1 MILSGTKVA
10 DKVLQTIRTIIA
22 QHQITPKLGIVLVG
36 ADPAS
41 QLYVKRKSAV
51 AASVGIAIELHEKT
65 SSTTEELITLV
76 NQLNNDPSINGI
88 LVQLPLPPNIET
100 QKVIDAIKPPKDI
113 DGFHPDNIKNYL
125 NSSAAQT
132 PVLLQAV
139 TWLLQST
146 DVDLKNKTAL
156 LIGKSDIFLQPM
168 SAALQKLGLLVSW
181 IKPEETSAA
190 KTQTAEVLVV
200 AVGRP
205 QTITKDGVRPGAIII
220 DIGINRLANGH
231 VVGDTDFAAL
241 VETAAWITPTPG
253 GVGPV
258 TIAAAM
264 WNTLLAALHDANITE
279 PKQIITF

>member
-41 QLYVKRKSAV
+41 QLYVKRKIAV
-51 AASVGIAIELHEKT
+51 AASVGIAIELHEKN
-65 SSTTEELITLV
+65 SSTTEELVALV

-88 LVQLPLPPNIET
+88 LVQLPLPSNIET
-100 QKVIDAIKPPKDI
+100 QKVIDAIKPQKDI

-181 IKPEETSAA
+181 IKPEEINSAQ
-190 KTQTAEVLVV
+190 TQAAEVLVV
-200 AVGRP
+200 AVGHA
-205 QTITKDGVRPGAIII
+205 QTITKDQVRPGAIII

-264 WNTLLAALHDANITE
+264 WNTLLAALHDANIAE
-279 PKQIITF
+279 PKQVITF